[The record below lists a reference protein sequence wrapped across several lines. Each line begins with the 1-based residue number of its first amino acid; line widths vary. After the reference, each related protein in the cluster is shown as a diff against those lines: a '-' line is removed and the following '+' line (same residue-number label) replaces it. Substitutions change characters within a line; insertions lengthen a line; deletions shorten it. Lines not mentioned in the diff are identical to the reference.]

1 MPNHCYQQVRLSGP
15 RAMIGHLYENV
26 WVTCPEER
34 RFCDVVIPMPLAAAA
49 CAHDW
54 KCDNWG
60 TKWDVVDVQ
69 IVKEF
74 AKSSSKLLYG
84 KHGDFAY
91 FTFKCWTAWSPPIP
105 VWKKLEFLGISVQAS
120 YQDEGGSFEGF
131 FSNGKE
137 RSWKPK
143 VLEAQ

>member
-1 MPNHCYQQVRLSGP
+1 
-15 RAMIGHLYENV
+15 
-26 WVTCPEER
+26 
-34 RFCDVVIPMPLAAAA
+34 MPLAAAA

-54 KCDNWG
+54 RCDNWG

-74 AKSSSKLLYG
+74 AKSSSKFLYG
-84 KHGDFAY
+84 KHGDFAS

-105 VWKKLEFLGISVQAS
+105 VWKKLQFLGISVQAS